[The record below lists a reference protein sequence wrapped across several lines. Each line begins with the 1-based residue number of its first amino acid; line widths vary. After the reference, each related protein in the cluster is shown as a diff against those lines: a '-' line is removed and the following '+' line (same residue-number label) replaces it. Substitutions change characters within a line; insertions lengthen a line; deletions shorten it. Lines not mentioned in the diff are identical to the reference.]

1 MRTIWKAAIPLVL
14 GAGLMLG
21 SLTTAAAPADAFT
34 DIRDHWAKATLTRAY
49 DDGILKGTSATT
61 MSPDASITKAQ
72 AVTLLCRIL
81 QVSGQGS
88 TAGLQIPVDA
98 WYAQDA
104 AHGAYL
110 GFLDGSDAGTLDLP
124 ITRGEAFRLFADAFQ
139 NVRALPDKNGLA
151 KFKDGLSLTGET
163 AFAAANLVDSG
174 IVVGNGG
181 SLLADLPLTR
191 AEFVTMLYRFADTYS
206 PAASYSGQ
214 AGKGVV
220 LSGAAALE
228 NVTGNSLWF
237 DQTASS
243 VSLSD
248 VTAQWAVVRSDQLS
262 SLSLKGQGDIGTL
275 VLAATESDTTLTVP
289 PEFDLGTF
297 TVGDGSG
304 SVTVNGRP
312 LAQVEVTGDN
322 RTVTLNTNLETLA
335 ISGSGNTVTVN
346 NTSGAVSKI
355 ILTGT
360 KNTVNLNGSVEN
372 LRIEGRDNTVSGSGQ
387 VDTVDL
393 FTRYYQVNV
402 SNGALNPW
410 ANYDLSQVQV
420 TLDAPTTLPAGNH
433 LKAIAR
439 LTVPEGDQGKL
450 CTGTWYLT
458 GKKVQEAPVLPGSGN
473 PVSDIEIDYTHDL
486 QQNATLE
493 FVLSNVNNDGE
504 TFQTKGSASL
514 YLETFSDL
522 GLADAA
528 IRLVAPAKLA
538 PGETLSVT
546 APISSPEAGKVCT
559 GYWYVDGQEVAS
571 GPVTLGSG
579 TPYLNYNF
587 TYYYGMPAYST
598 VTCKVV
604 YTTQDGRQ
612 QEISASAQVQVE
624 NYADYGSQGAS
635 MYLTSV
641 PVLAPGETLE
651 VKAKITSPTGKACT
665 GTWYVDGA
673 KVSSQKFTT
682 GKEVP
687 TLTHKYKYT
696 EKMKTASEIKFV
708 LSYTTQDGRTQE
720 QSVSKTVTLQNYD
733 YNYYHGPTDQEVLK
747 MVTNA
752 YAGNY
757 TLAWAQNHDYSQ
769 DVKTRWVN
777 LKGYSSKTKY
787 LIWVNLTYQRVNIFQ
802 GSQGNWKLIR
812 SCLCG
817 SGKASTPTIKG
828 VFATTYKQNA
838 WNYGSYYC
846 GPVVRFYGG
855 YAFHSRLEYWPMG
868 SGRFYDGRIGFP
880 ISHGCLRM
888 YDDDIWFIYN
898 NIPNGTTVVV
908 H

>member
-275 VLAATESDTTLTVP
+275 VLAATKSDTTLTVP

-450 CTGTWYLT
+450 CTGTWYLN
-458 GKKVQEAPVLPGSGN
+458 GKKVQEAPVLLGSGN

-612 QEISASAQVQVE
+612 QELRRLRHPGGQYVPDLRARSGPRR
-624 NYADYGSQGAS
+624 DPGGQGEDHLPHRQGLHRHLVCGRRKGLFS
-635 MYLTSV
+635 
-641 PVLAPGETLE
+641 E
-651 VKAKITSPTGKACT
+651 V
-665 GTWYVDGA
+665 
-673 KVSSQKFTT
+673 
-682 GKEVP
+682 
-687 TLTHKYKYT
+687 
-696 EKMKTASEIKFV
+696 
-708 LSYTTQDGRTQE
+708 
-720 QSVSKTVTLQNYD
+720 
-733 YNYYHGPTDQEVLK
+733 YHG
-747 MVTNA
+747 
-752 YAGNY
+752 
-757 TLAWAQNHDYSQ
+757 
-769 DVKTRWVN
+769 
-777 LKGYSSKTKY
+777 
-787 LIWVNLTYQRVNIFQ
+787 Q
-802 GSQGNWKLIR
+802 GSPRPHPQ
-812 SCLCG
+812 
-817 SGKASTPTIKG
+817 
-828 VFATTYKQNA
+828 V
-838 WNYGSYYC
+838 
-846 GPVVRFYGG
+846 
-855 YAFHSRLEYWPMG
+855 
-868 SGRFYDGRIGFP
+868 
-880 ISHGCLRM
+880 
-888 YDDDIWFIYN
+888 
-898 NIPNGTTVVV
+898 
-908 H
+908 